1 MPLQLVRQD
10 ITRMPVDAIV
20 NAANTRLLMGGG
32 VCGAIFRA
40 AGARRLQE
48 ACDRL
53 SPIRT
58 GEAVGT
64 PGFDLPARYV
74 IHTAGPIW
82 QGGGHDEERL
92 LRACYRNSLTLAARL
107 GCESVAFPLIS
118 SGIYGYPKAEALRV
132 AIDEIRRFLEEEPC
146 TRGDGADTGEDG
158 GTGVVGDDG
167 SSAGDVSAD
176 LDVYLCVFDK
186 AAFAAGTELDR
197 RIREYIDD
205 HYVAEHAGRPSDRTQ
220 EMRELGYRGVPAG
233 DETET
238 AGFWEEPEAVESSA
252 TEPPAVGSPVPRGFD
267 AAEESAVV
275 APTAAPESRDARSI
289 NAAGARRC
297 PEDDVLADLDEPF
310 NVILM
315 RLIDAKG
322 YTDVDVYKR
331 ANINRKLFSKI
342 RCGNGYMPGK
352 KTVLALA
359 IALRLDID
367 ETDDLLACA
376 GYALSHSVKFDV
388 IVEFFIVHGVFDV
401 FVINETLF
409 RYDQPLLGQ

>member
-10 ITRMPVDAIV
+10 ITRMRVDAIV

-40 AGARRLQE
+40 AGERRMQE

-58 GEAVGT
+58 GEAVAT
-64 PGFDLPARYV
+64 PGFGLSARYV
-74 IHTAGPIW
+74 IHTAGPVW
-82 QGGGHDEERL
+82 QGGGHGEERL
-92 LRACYRNSLTLAARL
+92 LRACYRNALSLAARL
-107 GCESVAFPLIS
+107 ECESIAFPLIS
-118 SGIYGYPKAEALRV
+118 GGIYGYPKADALRV
-132 AIDEIRRFLEEEPC
+132 AVDEIRRFLEMP
-146 TRGDGADTGEDG
+146 TTGH
-158 GTGVVGDDG
+158 DG
-167 SSAGDVSAD
+167 SVDFE
-176 LDVYLCVFDK
+176 VYLCVFDK
-186 AAFAAGTELDR
+186 DAFAAGNELNR
-197 RIREYIDD
+197 QIQEYIDD
-205 HYVAEHAGRPSDRTQ
+205 HYAAERAGAPGGRRQ
-220 EMRELGYRGVPAG
+220 EMRELGIGYLGAVDG
-233 DETET
+233 SD
-238 AGFWEEPEAVESSA
+238 EEPEPQEDMAFA
-252 TEPPAVGSPVPRGFD
+252 PV
-267 AAEESAVV
+267 A
-275 APTAAPESRDARSI
+275 AAPM
-289 NAAGARRC
+289 GARDY
-297 PEDDVLADLDEPF
+297 PDGDVLADLDEPF

-315 RLIDAKG
+315 RLIDVKG

-367 ETDDLLACA
+367 ETGDLLACA

-388 IVEFFIVHGVFDV
+388 IVEFFILHGIFDV